1 MTSLSME
8 NSMETECGKSAH
20 SDPSAPPALEV
31 RNVEHS
37 FGARRA
43 LDNVSL
49 SVESGAF
56 CALLG
61 LNGAG
66 KTTLFSLI
74 TRLFDNT
81 SGVIKV
87 LGFDVRRSP
96 SEALRRFGVVFQ
108 SRTLDLDLTVIQS
121 LIYHASLHGIS
132 RREGR
137 QRGMAELER
146 VGLDDRAGEKVR
158 SLSGGQMRRV
168 EIARVLLHRPRLLL
182 LDEPTVGLDIDARH
196 EIIRQVRRLVSEDRL
211 GVLWATHLFDEVRAG
226 DQVVVLH
233 KGKVLSSGAFEAI
246 LDQTG
251 SSALEE
257 AFEKLAGVSRR
268 EPEAQEGSHDD

>member
-1 MTSLSME
+1 MTSLSKK
-8 NSMETECGKSAH
+8 NGMETDCLK
-20 SDPSAPPALEV
+20 PAGAGEPEPLALDV

-43 LDNVSL
+43 LDDVSL
-49 SVESGAF
+49 SVEPGVF

-81 SGVIKV
+81 SGVIRV
-87 LGFDVRRSP
+87 LGYDVRRSP
-96 SEALRRFGVVFQ
+96 SEALRRLGVVFQ
-108 SRTLDLDLTVIQS
+108 SRTLDLDLTLIQS

-132 RREGR
+132 RREGKR
-137 QRGMAELER
+137 RGMAELER
-146 VGLDDRAGEKVR
+146 VGLVDRSGEKVR

-168 EIARVLLHRPRLLL
+168 EIARVLLHHPRLLL

-211 GVLWATHLFDEVRAG
+211 GVLWATHLFDEVRTG
-226 DQVVVLH
+226 DKVVVLH
-233 KGKVLSSGAFEAI
+233 EGRVLASSAFNSI
-246 LDQTG
+246 LEQTR

-257 AFEKLAGVSRR
+257 AFEKLAGVSRQ
-268 EPEAQEGSHDD
+268 EPEVQEGSHDD